1 LIFCRFLFLI
11 SVFLLATPTHAKFLD
26 NHGSW
31 SAFKAGKVCYIA
43 TEPSKSVGKYKKRGT
58 AALVVTH
65 GPGKKEIGVVSV
77 QAGYTYKKGSS
88 AVITIGKTNIKM
100 FTDADTAWAAKPKT
114 DKLLVAAMKAGAELA
129 VRGQSSRG
137 TKTTDLYSLKG
148 FTAAYK
154 AISKACKVKG

>member
-1 LIFCRFLFLI
+1 LIFYKPLFLVLI
-11 SVFLLATPTHAKFLD
+11 VLLATPADAKFLD

-31 SAFKAGKVCYIA
+31 SAFTSGKVCYIA
-43 TEPSKSVGKYKKRGT
+43 TEPKKTVGKYKKRGT

-65 GPGKKEIGVVSV
+65 GPGKKEIGMVSV

-88 AVITIGKTNIKM
+88 AIIAIGDAKIKM
-100 FTDADTAWAAKPKT
+100 FTHADTAWAAKPKT
-114 DKLLVAAMKAGAELA
+114 DKVLVTAMKAGAELA
-129 VRGQSSRG
+129 VRGQSSKG

-154 AISKACKVKG
+154 AIGKACKVKG